1 MGKHMIRD
9 SWCDGALQSFAGT
22 AKKFQMR
29 RNGQE
34 RLSGMN
40 HKGIMRK
47 RSASEIL
54 LTNWVDR
61 MGTR

>member
-1 MGKHMIRD
+1 MGKHMIRN
-9 SWCDGALQSFAGT
+9 SWCNGALQSFAGT

-29 RNGQE
+29 RNGQKGF
-34 RLSGMN
+34 SDMN

-54 LTNWVDR
+54 LTNWAD
-61 MGTR
+61 